1 MKYSPQ
7 ILHSATETGKWIVT
21 NNLHRDKEPHTGRI
35 IRCMAVD
42 DEPHA
47 VELISRHINNTPFLE
62 LVHATTH
69 PVEILERAAKDPFHL
84 LFIDVEMPLLNGFDL
99 VSMLLGTCYF
109 VLCSAHRKYALKGY
123 EHDVSDYL
131 LKPVTYNRFVK
142 AVEKVKQQIAIKHS
156 PGEHKKNHPD
166 QDYLLL
172 KGDRKHRHLKIYFDE
187 IDYVEGAGHYMT
199 LFVKG
204 NRKTILI
211 TMKELLAQLPEHRF
225 MRIHNSYIVPLNR
238 ITYIDFD
245 ELGLQNVTYPIPL
258 SSKYREV
265 LLKILKG

>member
-1 MKYSPQ
+1 MKYPQ
-7 ILHSATETGKWIVT
+7 ILHSDAGTGKWIVA
-21 NNLHRDKEPHTGRI
+21 NNLQTDEEPNTGRM
-35 IRCMAVD
+35 IRCMVVD

-47 VELISRHINNTPFLE
+47 VALISRHIANTPFLE
-62 LVHATTH
+62 LVHATTR
-69 PVEILERAAKDPFHL
+69 PVEILERVEKDPFHL

-99 VSMLLGTCYF
+99 VSMLRGTCYF
-109 VLCSAHRKYALKGY
+109 VLCSAHRKYALKGF

-131 LKPVTYNRFVK
+131 LKPITYNRFVK
-142 AVEKVKQQIAIKHS
+142 AVERVKQQIALKHS
-156 PGEHKKNHPD
+156 PGEDKKNCPG

-211 TMKELLAQLPEHRF
+211 TMKELLAQLPQHRF

-245 ELGLQNVTYPIPL
+245 ELGLQNVSHPIPL
-258 SSKYREV
+258 SAKYRED